1 MDLALL
7 ATELLEIRD
16 LVELAQS
23 DHPEDYN
30 LDEVHRKLTGILEE
44 VE

>member
-1 MDLALL
+1 MDLDLL
-7 ATELLEIRD
+7 VAELLEVRD
-16 LVELAQS
+16 LVEVSQS

-30 LDEVHRKLTGILEE
+30 LDEVHKKLTGILEE